1 MRRERLKKESK
12 KVGVSEPRRMKVKK
26 WRFRVMQRM
35 MMKTKS
41 MGNDMLGSC
50 MTPSCRLRRRYKSIT
65 SVDTCR
71 IGVGATIVFAGVA
84 VKWIT

>member
-1 MRRERLKKESK
+1 MRKEKSKKESK
-12 KVGVSEPRRMKVKK
+12 SMRVNELMRMKVRK
-26 WRFRVMQRM
+26 WRSRLTQKMAE
-35 MMKTKS
+35 TKS

-50 MTPSCRLRRRYKSIT
+50 MTPSYRLRRRYKSIT